1 MLEVNTECGKLPTLW
16 IVIGGDVEGIRGIE
30 RLAASMDRV
39 LVSIPEHFSPSYF

>member
-1 MLEVNTECGKLPTLW
+1 MWEVVDFVDCDRWGRR
-16 IVIGGDVEGIRGIE
+16 GDPSIQGDAIE